1 MKSWF
6 LRREYPEKLIENEMI
21 KFGKERIE
29 KAKRVKGV
37 PFVVTYHRWLKNLR
51 RIINQNFYL
60 LNMNEKTKKA
70 FSPQPMV
77 SLRSPRNLVVIW

>member
-6 LRREYPEKLIENEMI
+6 LRREYPEKLTENEMI

-37 PFVVTYHRWLKNLR
+37 QFVVTYHR
-51 RIINQNFYL
+51 
-60 LNMNEKTKKA
+60 
-70 FSPQPMV
+70 
-77 SLRSPRNLVVIW
+77 

>member
-6 LRREYPEKLIENEMI
+6 LRREYPEKLTENEMI

-37 PFVVTYHRWLKNLR
+37 PFVVTYHR
-51 RIINQNFYL
+51 
-60 LNMNEKTKKA
+60 
-70 FSPQPMV
+70 
-77 SLRSPRNLVVIW
+77 